1 MPRMLRRG
9 FSVVAWG
16 GLGVA
21 LAAALIVGAFAVAGT
36 RLTEPA
42 SAVRVTGP
50 PLRSEQRDPH
60 DARPSEVATPS
71 PTHAS
76 TSTRSL
82 AGEGDD
88 GSGTD
93 AALSPSPSED
103 RGDGGAERGDD

>member
-1 MPRMLRRG
+1 MPGMLRRG
-9 FSVVAWG
+9 LSVAAWG

-42 SAVRVTGP
+42 TAVRVTGP
-50 PLRSEQRDPH
+50 PVRSEPRDAH
-60 DARPSEVATPS
+60 DARPSEDATAS
-71 PTHAS
+71 PTHSS
-76 TSTRSL
+76 TPTRSP
-82 AGEGDD
+82 AGEGGD
-88 GSGTD
+88 GSVTD